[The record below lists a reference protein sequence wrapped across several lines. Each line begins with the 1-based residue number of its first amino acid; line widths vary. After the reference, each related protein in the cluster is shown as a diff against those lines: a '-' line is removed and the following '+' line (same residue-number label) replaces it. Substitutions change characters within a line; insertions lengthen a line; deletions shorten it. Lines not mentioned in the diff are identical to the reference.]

1 MQGSL
6 ESALDALQ
14 SAKPVSFH
22 ALEYKAVSSQPVH
35 LMTLAIHHRRHG
47 SF

>member
-14 SAKPVSFH
+14 GAKTVSFH
-22 ALEYKAVSSQPVH
+22 AVEYKAVSSQPVH
-35 LMTLAIHHRRHG
+35 LMTPIIHHQRHG